1 MDYQTYLKM
10 VKPEML
16 DSSGRFLGPQ
26 HGVNYMAEGMT
37 PQQFYDYQMM
47 RYEAAKANA
56 DSSEYGFGKGATT
69 PSLDAELDPS
79 WRAGAVNT
87 AHGALG
93 NWGVP
98 LAMLTAAFGGGALL
112 GGSSGAA
119 AGTAVA
125 GEGATAGL
133 GTVGGGIG
141 TASEFAPM
149 SIGQMSAPLSSTELA
164 SLSAPSTGAAG
175 ATGLLADGNQSA
187 AEVARLSGM
196 NAGDPSRML
205 SMGTAPGVNTAD
217 VGLWDKA
224 TGFIK
229 DNPTLAKLAMGA
241 LGAAASGD
249 TKTSQS
255 KDPWGPAQPY
265 LLQNLAQNQAMSDY
279 YNKNPFSQ
287 EQKNAYQ
294 GLLNTVANSQAAG
307 NGLLS
312 MAQNFGQ
319 SRRGV
324 MPQFGPLGSAQ
335 APAINWS
342 QYQNIGRK

>member
-10 VKPEML
+10 VQPWML
-16 DSSGRFLGPQ
+16 NNGVFRGPAD
-26 HGVNYMAEGMT
+26 GVNYMAEGMT
-37 PQQFYDYQMM
+37 PQQFYDYQVK

-56 DSSEYGFGKGATT
+56 DSSEYSFGKDT
-69 PSLDAELDPS
+69 PGLSLDAELDPR

-112 GGSSGAA
+112 GGSGAA
-119 AGTAVA
+119 AGTAAA

-294 GLLNTVANSQAAG
+294 GLLNTVALSQAG
-307 NGLLS
+307 GQGLLS
-312 MAQNFGQ
+312 NAANFMN

-324 MPQFGPLGSAQ
+324 MPAMTATPQNVT
-335 APAINWS
+335 APAIDWS
-342 QYQNIGRK
+342 QYANIGRK

>member
-10 VKPEML
+10 VQPWML
-16 DSSGRFLGPQ
+16 NNGVFRGPND
-26 HGVNYMAEGMT
+26 GVNYMAEGMT
-37 PQQFYDYQMM
+37 PQEFYDYQMK

-56 DSSEYGFGKGATT
+56 DSSEYSFGKGATT

-119 AGTAVA
+119 AGTAAA
-125 GEGATAGL
+125 GEGL
-133 GTVGGGIG
+133 GSVSGGIG

-294 GLLNTVANSQAAG
+294 GLLNTVALSQAG
-307 NGLLS
+307 GQGLLS
-312 MAQNFGQ
+312 NAANFMS

-324 MPQFGPLGSAQ
+324 MPAMTATPQNVT
-335 APAINWS
+335 APAIDWS
-342 QYQNIGRK
+342 QYANIGRK

>member
-1 MDYQTYLKM
+1 VADYYDTYLGPNPKLFYTTRGGEGDIIEIPITWGGGKYRDAHPYFDGYDN
-10 VKPEML
+10 VNPHPESQDL
-16 DSSGRFLGPQ
+16 GGLGEFWRQVGRP
-26 HGVNYMAEGMT
+26 VA
-37 PQQFYDYQMM
+37 
-47 RYEAAKANA
+47 
-56 DSSEYGFGKGATT
+56 
-69 PSLDAELDPS
+69 
-79 WRAGAVNT
+79 
-87 AHGALG
+87 
-93 NWGVP
+93 
-98 LAMLTAAFGGGALL
+98 TAAAMYFGGEALAGMAGDGVAVGA
-112 GGSSGAA
+112 
-119 AGTAVA
+119 A
-125 GEGATAGL
+125 GEGATTGL

-187 AEVARLSGM
+187 AEVARLGGM
-196 NAGDPSRML
+196 NAGDQSRML

-287 EQKNAYQ
+287 EQQNAYQ

-319 SRRGV
+319 SKRGV

>member
-10 VKPEML
+10 VQPWML
-16 DSSGRFLGPQ
+16 NNGVFRGPND
-26 HGVNYMAEGMT
+26 GVNYMAEGMT
-37 PQQFYDYQMM
+37 PQQFYDYQMK

-56 DSSEYGFGKGATT
+56 DSSGYSFGKDT
-69 PSLDAELDPS
+69 PGLSLDAELDPR

-112 GGSSGAA
+112 GGSGAA
-119 AGTAVA
+119 AGTAAA

-294 GLLNTVANSQAAG
+294 GLLNTVALSQAG
-307 NGLLS
+307 GQCLLHRLWP
-312 MAQNFGQ
+312 
-319 SRRGV
+319 SR
-324 MPQFGPLGSAQ
+324 
-335 APAINWS
+335 
-342 QYQNIGRK
+342 

>member
-10 VKPEML
+10 VQPWML
-16 DSSGRFLGPQ
+16 NNGVFRGPAD
-26 HGVNYMAEGMT
+26 GVNYMAEGMT
-37 PQQFYDYQMM
+37 PQEFYDYQMK

-56 DSSEYGFGKGATT
+56 DSSEYSFGKDT
-69 PSLDAELDPS
+69 PGLSLDAELDPR

-112 GGSSGAA
+112 GGSGAA
-119 AGTAVA
+119 AGTAAA
-125 GEGATAGL
+125 GEGVGL
-133 GTVGGGIG
+133 GSVGGGIG
-141 TASEFAPM
+141 TASEFSPM

-294 GLLNTVANSQAAG
+294 GLLNTVALSQAG
-307 NGLLS
+307 GQGLLS
-312 MAQNFGQ
+312 NAANFMN

-324 MPQFGPLGSAQ
+324 MPAMTATPQNVT
-335 APAINWS
+335 APAIDWS
-342 QYQNIGRK
+342 QYANIGRK

>member
-1 MDYQTYLKM
+1 MAVLC
-10 VKPEML
+10 
-16 DSSGRFLGPQ
+16 SG
-26 HGVNYMAEGMT
+26 
-37 PQQFYDYQMM
+37 
-47 RYEAAKANA
+47 
-56 DSSEYGFGKGATT
+56 
-69 PSLDAELDPS
+69 
-79 WRAGAVNT
+79 
-87 AHGALG
+87 
-93 NWGVP
+93 
-98 LAMLTAAFGGGALL
+98 
-112 GGSSGAA
+112 SGAA
-119 AGTAVA
+119 AGTAAA

-164 SLSAPSTGAAG
+164 SLSAPSTGAVG

-187 AEVARLSGM
+187 AEVARLGGM

-255 KDPWGPAQPY
+255 KDPWDRPALSAAKPCTESGHER
-265 LLQNLAQNQAMSDY
+265 LQQ
-279 YNKNPFSQ
+279 NPFSQ

-294 GLLNTVANSQAAG
+294 GLLNTVALSQAG
-307 NGLLS
+307 GQGLLS
-312 MAQNFGQ
+312 NAANFMN

-324 MPQFGPLGSAQ
+324 MPAMTATPQNVT
-335 APAINWS
+335 APAIDWS
-342 QYQNIGRK
+342 QYANIGRK

>member
-1 MDYQTYLKM
+1 
-10 VKPEML
+10 ML
-16 DSSGRFLGPQ
+16 YSRLW
-26 HGVNYMAEGMT
+26 
-37 PQQFYDYQMM
+37 
-47 RYEAAKANA
+47 
-56 DSSEYGFGKGATT
+56 
-69 PSLDAELDPS
+69 
-79 WRAGAVNT
+79 WRCFARG
-87 AHGALG
+87 
-93 NWGVP
+93 
-98 LAMLTAAFGGGALL
+98 
-112 GGSSGAA
+112 SGAA
-119 AGTAVA
+119 AGTAAA

-205 SMGTAPGVNTAD
+205 SMGTALCVNTAD

-255 KDPWGPAQPY
+255 KDPGDRPSLICCKPCTESGHER
-265 LLQNLAQNQAMSDY
+265 LLQQ
-279 YNKNPFSQ
+279 NPFSR

-294 GLLNTVANSQAAG
+294 GLLNTVANSRAAG

-319 SRRGV
+319 SSAESCRNSACSGAHRHRPSTGASTRTS
-324 MPQFGPLGSAQ
+324 GGSDG
-335 APAINWS
+335 IT
-342 QYQNIGRK
+342 RF

>member
-10 VKPEML
+10 VQPWML
-16 DSSGRFLGPQ
+16 NNGVFRGPAD
-26 HGVNYMAEGMT
+26 GVNYMAEGMT
-37 PQQFYDYQMM
+37 PQQFYDYQVK

-56 DSSEYGFGKGATT
+56 DSSEYSFGKDT
-69 PSLDAELDPS
+69 PGLSLDAELDPR

-112 GGSSGAA
+112 GGSGAA
-119 AGTAVA
+119 AGTAAA

-249 TKTSQS
+249 TKTSLS